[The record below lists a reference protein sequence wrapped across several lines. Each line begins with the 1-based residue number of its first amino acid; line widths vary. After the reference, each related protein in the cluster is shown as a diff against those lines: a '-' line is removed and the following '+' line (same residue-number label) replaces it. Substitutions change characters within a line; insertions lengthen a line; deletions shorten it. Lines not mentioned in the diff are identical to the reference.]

1 MHDDVDAGTRLLER
15 LASGAS
21 AAELAALDLD
31 PTARDMAV
39 RIAGAFDV
47 QRRREQQLAALVDT
61 AHELASMSDPSV
73 VLDAIV
79 RRARALMG
87 TDVAYLTLY
96 DHERG
101 DTYMRATAGSVSA
114 QFQVV
119 RLAFGAGLGGL
130 VAQSRKPYWTADYFD
145 DARFRHTHAIDGAV
159 GDEGLT
165 AICGTPLIVKDE
177 FVGVL
182 FASNRTPRHFTHD
195 EVALLGSLAALAA
208 VTIVQVRAVEESTR
222 AIAALSEA
230 TERVSQYA
238 DGIERAAAAHDR
250 FAEIVL
256 GGGGVD
262 NLTAALTDLLGGW
275 AILLDQDGIPRG
287 VAGANPPTGDDLHAL
302 CSRVASDVDEK
313 GLSRIDGAWAIGI
326 AAANEPMGYLA
337 IGDVTTLDDSDVR
350 TVERAAMVTALV
362 LLGERNRAEAR
373 QQQRTDLVAGLVSG
387 HGDLGVLVPAA
398 RSLGVD
404 LREPTSVLVA
414 VADESVST
422 RSLVLAVS
430 AALGGD
436 ALVGEVGGQV
446 VALVAGEHPGS
457 VAANLAHRLTRSQS
471 ATVGASSVP
480 GGLPT
485 TLLASLAD
493 AHTEAARTAEALV
506 ALGRVG
512 DGASVS
518 DLGFAGLIVGTQP
531 EVTAYVESV
540 LGPLLSYDEARGT
553 DLVKTLEAYFSAGS
567 SPRHAATSLHVHPNT
582 VAQRLDRIA
591 RLIDTGWQSPDRAL
605 EIQLAL
611 RLHHLVA
618 G

>member
-1 MHDDVDAGTRLLER
+1 M
-15 LASGAS
+15 
-21 AAELAALDLD
+21 
-31 PTARDMAV
+31 
-39 RIAGAFDV
+39 
-47 QRRREQQLAALVDT
+47 
-61 AHELASMSDPSV
+61 
-73 VLDAIV
+73 
-79 RRARALMG
+79 
-87 TDVAYLTLY
+87 
-96 DHERG
+96 
-101 DTYMRATAGSVSA
+101 
-114 QFQVV
+114 
-119 RLAFGAGLGGL
+119 
-130 VAQSRKPYWTADYFD
+130 
-145 DARFRHTHAIDGAV
+145 
-159 GDEGLT
+159 
-165 AICGTPLIVKDE
+165 
-177 FVGVL
+177 
-182 FASNRTPRHFTHD
+182 
-195 EVALLGSLAALAA
+195 
-208 VTIVQVRAVEESTR
+208 
-222 AIAALSEA
+222 
-230 TERVSQYA
+230 
-238 DGIERAAAAHDR
+238 
-250 FAEIVL
+250 
-256 GGGGVD
+256 
-262 NLTAALTDLLGGW
+262 
-275 AILLDQDGIPRG
+275 
-287 VAGANPPTGDDLHAL
+287 
-302 CSRVASDVDEK
+302 
-313 GLSRIDGAWAIGI
+313 
-326 AAANEPMGYLA
+326 
-337 IGDVTTLDDSDVR
+337 
-350 TVERAAMVTALV
+350 
-362 LLGERNRAEAR
+362 
-373 QQQRTDLVAGLVSG
+373 
-387 HGDLGVLVPAA
+387 
-398 RSLGVD
+398 
-404 LREPTSVLVA
+404 
-414 VADESVST
+414 
-422 RSLVLAVS
+422 S

-582 VAQRLDRIA
+582 VAQRLDRIT